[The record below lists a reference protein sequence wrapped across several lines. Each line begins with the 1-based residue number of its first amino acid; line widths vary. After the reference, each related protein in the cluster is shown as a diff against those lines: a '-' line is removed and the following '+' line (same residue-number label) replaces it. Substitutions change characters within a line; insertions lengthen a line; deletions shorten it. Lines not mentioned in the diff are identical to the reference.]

1 MERKLV
7 KLLSVYMYKKSEVEA
22 DESIYDRNKEF
33 LIEALFNP
41 DKVLNIT
48 DVVEVDDFGQAYVR
62 KGYCEIIDVVNTVH
76 TILGSKDYVAQ
87 RLGFEVSDGYA
98 GENLDAILANV
109 KGIHLTE

>member
-7 KLLSVYMYKKSEVEA
+7 KLLSVYVYKKSEVEA
-22 DESIYDRNKEF
+22 NESIYDKDKEF
-33 LIEALFNP
+33 LIETLFNP
-41 DKVLNIT
+41 DKILNIT
-48 DVVEVDDFGQAYVR
+48 DVVEVNSFGMAYVR
-62 KGYCEIIDVVNTVH
+62 GGYCEVIDSVNTVH